1 VFIANFLKVGL
12 IVLCPAIKGN
22 PMPSEENI
30 MIIIQF
36 NLHVECILAQSTS

>member
-1 VFIANFLKVGL
+1 VFITNFFKVGL
-12 IVLCPAIKGN
+12 IVLCPEIKGN
-22 PMPSEENI
+22 RMHNKEKI